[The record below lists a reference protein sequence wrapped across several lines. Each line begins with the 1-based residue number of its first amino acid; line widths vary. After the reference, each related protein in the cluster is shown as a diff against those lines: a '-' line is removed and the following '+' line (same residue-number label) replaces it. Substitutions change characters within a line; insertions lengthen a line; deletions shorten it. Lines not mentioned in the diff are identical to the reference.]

1 MVSEK
6 NISIMTLPVHTW
18 QTPTSLNTLMLPMN
32 EVHIWRAN
40 LNIPL
45 TAVQSLRYTLSPDE
59 LARANRFRFEHHRN
73 HFIVARGTLRTLL
86 GLYLNIPPA
95 QLHFRYNAYGKPSL
109 ELPHTTLHFN
119 ISHSH
124 ELALFAFSQHREL
137 GVDVEF
143 MDRDIDYNELA
154 QHTFSPCEAAIVT
167 ALSGDAKRQA
177 FFSCWT
183 RKEAYI
189 KARGM
194 GVSLDLTSFDVSLK
208 PGDTAALLHNRE
220 DAMEVTRWQFEALHV
235 GDGYAGAIA
244 VEGHDW
250 QLRTWQW

>member
-1 MVSEK
+1 MQTS
-6 NISIMTLPVHTW
+6 HHW
-18 QTPTSLNTLMLPMN
+18 QTPTYLNALTLPMN
-32 EVHIWRAN
+32 EVHIWRAS
-40 LNIPL
+40 LNASL
-45 TAVQSLRYTLSPDE
+45 THIQSLQHTLSLDE
-59 LARANRFRFEHHRN
+59 LTRANRFHFEHHRH

-86 GLYLNIPPA
+86 SYYLHVPPS

-109 ELPHTTLHFN
+109 ELPHTTLNFN

-124 ELALFAFSQHREL
+124 ELALFAFSQNREL

-143 MDRDIDYNELA
+143 MNRDIEYDALA
-154 QHTFSPCEAAIVT
+154 QHTFSRNEASTVT
-167 ALSGDAKRQA
+167 GLSGDAKRQG
-177 FFSCWT
+177 FFNCWT

-208 PGDTAALLHNRE
+208 ASAALLESRE
-220 DAMEVTRWQFEALHV
+220 NPREVARWRFEALNAAE
-235 GDGYAGAIA
+235 DYAAAIA

-250 QLRTWQW
+250 QLRTFQFVGA

>member
-1 MVSEK
+1 MQTSR
-6 NISIMTLPVHTW
+6 NW
-18 QTPTSLNTLMLPMN
+18 QTPTSQSNLTLPDN
-32 EVHIWRAN
+32 DVHVWRAN

-45 TAVQSLRYTLSPDE
+45 PDVQSLQHTLSPDE
-59 LARANRFRFEHHRN
+59 RARAYRFRFERHRN

-86 GLYLNIPPA
+86 ALYLNISPT

-109 ELPHTTLHFN
+109 ESPHTPLHFN

-124 ELALFAFSQHREL
+124 ELALLAFSQHREL
-137 GVDVEF
+137 GVDVEY
-143 MDRDIDYNELA
+143 MDRNIDYNELA
-154 QHTFSPCEAAIVT
+154 QHTFSPYEAAIVT
-167 ALSGDAKRQA
+167 ALSDDAKRQA
-177 FFSCWT
+177 FFNCWT

-208 PGDTAALLHNRE
+208 PGDAATLLHNRE

-244 VEGHDW
+244 VEGHNW
-250 QLRTWQW
+250 QLCTWQW

>member
-1 MVSEK
+1 MQTSR
-6 NISIMTLPVHTW
+6 NW
-18 QTPTSLNTLMLPMN
+18 QTPTSQSNLTLPDN
-32 EVHIWRAN
+32 DVHVWRAN

-45 TAVQSLRYTLSPDE
+45 PDVQSLQHTLSPDE
-59 LARANRFRFEHHRN
+59 RARAYRFRFERHRN

-86 GLYLNIPPA
+86 ALYLNISPT

-109 ELPHTTLHFN
+109 ESPHTPLHFN

-124 ELALFAFSQHREL
+124 ELALLAFSQHREL
-137 GVDVEF
+137 GVDVEY
-143 MDRDIDYNELA
+143 MDRNIDYNELA
-154 QHTFSPCEAAIVT
+154 QHTFSPYEAAIVT
-167 ALSGDAKRQA
+167 ALSDDAKRQA
-177 FFSCWT
+177 FFNCWT

-208 PGDTAALLHNRE
+208 PGDAATLLHNRE

-244 VEGHDW
+244 VEGHNW
-250 QLRTWQW
+250 QLCMWQW